1 MTAKS
6 LFLACAGTLA
16 LSTAAFGADL
26 APRPYTKAPPPIITP
41 APSWAG
47 FYIGGFG
54 GYGWSNEIS
63 ASNPFV
69 GGGRIST
76 DELNGGFG
84 GGTIGYNWQA
94 PGSQFV
100 WGIEVDV
107 AGSDI
112 GSGATTGL
120 VSARDRIDVFGS
132 VTGRLGISTGAS
144 LLYVKGGY
152 GWASN
157 KIDVDI
163 LGLNVFSQSNTHSGW
178 TLGAGFEYL
187 FAPNWSGKIEYQYY
201 DLGSK
206 NYAGGIIPG
215 GIDLGASMHTVK
227 AGINYHFNWG
237 APLVAGY

>member
-1 MTAKS
+1 MKS
-6 LFLACAGTLA
+6 IFLASAAIVALA
-16 LSTAAFGADL
+16 VPSYAADL
-26 APRPYTKAPPPIITP
+26 APAPYTKAPPVVAPIATNW
-41 APSWAG
+41 SG

-69 GGGRIST
+69 GGIRAST

-107 AGSDI
+107 AGGDI
-112 GSGATTGL
+112 GTSASFGPVSGKD
-120 VSARDRIDVFGS
+120 SIDAFGS
-132 VTGRLGISTGAS
+132 VTGRLGVAFNSA

-152 GWASN
+152 GWAN
-157 KIDVDI
+157 NQIDVDAFGVNI
-163 LGLNVFSQSNTHSGW
+163 YSQSKTHSGW
-178 TLGAGFEYL
+178 TIGAGLEYML
-187 FAPNWSGKIEYQYY
+187 APNWSAKVEYQYY
-201 DLGSK
+201 DLGK
-206 NYAGGIIPG
+206 ENYASNVILGGV
-215 GIDLGASMHTVK
+215 DLGASIHTVK

-237 APLVAGY
+237 GPLAPGY